1 MSSIFD
7 LSGQSGKKKEKK
19 TAAVPP
25 AVKTKVTD
33 EEVASTFAKIRE
45 MSKDLEKQIKE
56 TKQKSGIEEQ
66 EIRDYIDSL
75 KKDSPKNWEI
85 INEKKEALQR
95 QLMGIS
101 EEQQEAKKVSSE
113 GRKLKGKTLGGRKGW
128 IDMR

>member
-19 TAAVPP
+19 TSIVPAA
-25 AVKTKVTD
+25 TKSPISDD
-33 EEVASTFAKIRE
+33 EVERTLAKIRE
-45 MSKDLEKQIKE
+45 MSKDLDQKILE

-75 KKDSPKNWEI
+75 KKDSPKNWAI
-85 INEKKEALQR
+85 IKEKKEALQR
-95 QLMGIS
+95 EIMGIS
-101 EEQQEAKKVSSE
+101 EAEQAAKELSTE
-113 GRKLKGKTLGGRKGW
+113 GKKMKGKTLGGRKRW